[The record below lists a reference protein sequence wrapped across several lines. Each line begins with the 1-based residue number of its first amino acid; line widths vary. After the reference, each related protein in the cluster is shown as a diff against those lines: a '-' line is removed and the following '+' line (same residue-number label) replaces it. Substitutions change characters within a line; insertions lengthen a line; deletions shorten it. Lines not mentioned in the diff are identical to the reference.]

1 MAGLGCGLGC
11 TLAGLWWRRRWGNC
25 GATYKWTLPLPVLS
39 FVLKLLTIVCEK
51 ENVNFFNDL
60 VISHDPEIAL
70 SQSYDCIM
78 LHVAKLSC
86 RQIFWLIL
94 LYQPITIITTIL
106 TIHCI
111 FSQNVESVEFISWQT
126 NQPLTNDDWSI
137 VYVYVHF
144 CCLYSSLCNLQG
156 GPKKSKPLWL
166 IVI

>member
-51 ENVNFFNDL
+51 ENVIFFNDL

-94 LYQPITIITTIL
+94 LPAYYYYYDYFNHSLYFFTKRWKCRIYFVTNEPATNQRWF
-106 TIHCI
+106 IHC
-111 FSQNVESVEFISWQT
+111 
-126 NQPLTNDDWSI
+126 LR
-137 VYVYVHF
+137 
-144 CCLYSSLCNLQG
+144 LRSLL
-156 GPKKSKPLWL
+156 LF
-166 IVI
+166 VF